1 VAAVRPADLY
11 GLPIEEFTKTRD
23 DLAKELRKAGKKEA
37 ADEVK
42 ALRKPSVSA
51 WVVNQLA
58 RRHPQEMK
66 ALVKA
71 GDDLRKAQR
80 GAVSGRDPEKL
91 REATRS
97 HRDRLDD
104 LTSLA
109 RQELDAGGQTLQRV
123 AQTLRAGSIDKQA
136 SKALLAGTLATDVE
150 QAGFG
155 PLLSEVPLPTRST
168 PRSARSKPA
177 PAKPKPR
184 KAPDRTREQAAKLR
198 RQLQEARKGARE
210 ERRRADAAVREA
222 ERAQRTAEKAEAQV
236 GELEA
241 QLERISAR

>member
-11 GLPIEEFTKTRD
+11 GLPLEEFTKTRD
-23 DLAKELRKAGKKEA
+23 ELAKELRKKGKKEA

-51 WVVNQLA
+51 WMINQLA

-71 GDDLRKAQR
+71 GDNLRKAQR
-80 GAVSGRDPEKL
+80 SAVSGRDPEVL

-104 LTSLA
+104 LTSLG
-109 RQELDAGGQTLQRV
+109 RHELDASGQTLQRV

-155 PLLSEVPLPTRST
+155 PLLSEVPLPAGRR
-168 PRSARSKPA
+168 PRPA
-177 PAKPKPR
+177 KAKPKPR

-210 ERRRADAAVREA
+210 ERRRADAAAREA
-222 ERAQRTAEKAEAQV
+222 EKAQRSAEKAEAQV

-241 QLERISAR
+241 ELERIPAR

>member
-11 GLPIEEFTKTRD
+11 GLPLDEFTKTRD
-23 DLAKELRKAGKKEA
+23 ELAKELRNAGKKEA

-42 ALRKPSVSA
+42 ALRKPTVSA
-51 WVVNQLA
+51 WMINQLA

-80 GAVSGRDPEKL
+80 GAVSGRDPEQL
-91 REATRS
+91 REATRT

-104 LTSLA
+104 LTSFA
-109 RQELDAGGQTLQRV
+109 RHELDAGGQTLQRV
-123 AQTLRAGSIDKQA
+123 AQTLRAASIDKQA

-155 PLLSEVPLPTRST
+155 PLLSEVPLPAGRR
-168 PRSARSKPA
+168 PR

-184 KAPDRTREQAAKLR
+184 KAPDRSREQAAKLR

-210 ERRRADAAVREA
+210 ERRRADAAAREA
-222 ERAQRTAEKAEAQV
+222 ERAKKNAEKAEAQV

-241 QLERISAR
+241 QLERISPR

>member
-1 VAAVRPADLY
+1 VRPADLY
-11 GLPIEEFTKTRD
+11 GLPLEEFTKTRD
-23 DLAKELRKAGKKEA
+23 ELAKELRKKGKKEA

-51 WVVNQLA
+51 GMINQLA

-71 GDDLRKAQR
+71 GDNLRKAQR
-80 GAVSGRDPEKL
+80 SAVSGRDPEVL

-109 RQELDAGGQTLQRV
+109 RHELDAGGQTLQRV

-155 PLLSEVPLPTRST
+155 PLLSEVPLPAAR
-168 PRSARSKPA
+168 PR
-177 PAKPKPR
+177 PAKAKPR
-184 KAPDRTREQAAKLR
+184 KAPDRTREPAAKLR
-198 RQLQEARKGARE
+198 KQLQEARKGARE
-210 ERRRADAAVREA
+210 ERRRADAAAREA
-222 ERAQRTAEKAEAQV
+222 EKAQRSAEKAEAQV

-241 QLERISAR
+241 QLERL

>member
-1 VAAVRPADLY
+1 VRPADLY
-11 GLPIEEFTKTRD
+11 GLPLEEFTKTRD
-23 DLAKELRKAGKKEA
+23 ELAKELRKKGKKEA
-37 ADEVK
+37 ADEIK

-51 WVVNQLA
+51 WMINQLA
-58 RRHPQEMK
+58 RRHPQEMR

-71 GDDLRKAQR
+71 GDNLRKAQR
-80 GAVSGRDPEKL
+80 SAVSGRDPEVL

-104 LTSLA
+104 LTFTA
-109 RQELDAGGQTLQRV
+109 RHELDAGGQTLQRV
-123 AQTLRAGSIDKQA
+123 AQTLRAASIDKQA

-155 PLLSEVPLPTRST
+155 PLLSEVP
-168 PRSARSKPA
+168 ARRPA
-177 PAKPKPR
+177 KAKPKPR

-210 ERRRADAAVREA
+210 ERRRADAAAREA
-222 ERAQRTAEKAEAQV
+222 ERAKKNAEKAEAQV
-236 GELEA
+236 DELEA
-241 QLERISAR
+241 QLKRISAR

>member
-1 VAAVRPADLY
+1 MKASDLY
-11 GLPIEEFTKTRD
+11 GLPFDEFTKARD
-23 DLAKELRKAGKKEA
+23 ELAKELRKAGKKEA

-42 ALRKPSVSA
+42 AFRKPSVSA

-109 RQELDAGGQTLQRV
+109 RHELDAGGQTLQRV

-136 SKALLAGTLATDVE
+136 SKALPAGT
-150 QAGFG
+150 
-155 PLLSEVPLPTRST
+155 
-168 PRSARSKPA
+168 PA
-177 PAKPKPR
+177 PDVGHGGLR
-184 KAPDRTREQAAKLR
+184 APF
-198 RQLQEARKGARE
+198 
-210 ERRRADAAVREA
+210 
-222 ERAQRTAEKAEAQV
+222 
-236 GELEA
+236 
-241 QLERISAR
+241 SA

>member
-11 GLPIEEFTKTRD
+11 GLPVEEFTKTRD
-23 DLAKELRKAGKKEA
+23 ELAKELRKAGKKDA

-42 ALRKPSVSA
+42 ALRKPTVSA
-51 WVVNQLA
+51 WVINQLA

-80 GAVSGRDPEKL
+80 SAVSGRDPEKL
-91 REATRS
+91 REATRN

-104 LTSLA
+104 MTSLA
-109 RQELDAGGQTLQRV
+109 RHELDAGGQTVQRV

-155 PLLSEVPLPTRST
+155 PLLSEVPLPARRT
-168 PRSARSKPA
+168 PRS
-177 PAKPKPR
+177 AKPKPR

-198 RQLQEARKGARE
+198 RQLQEARKAARE
-210 ERRRADAAVREA
+210 ERRRADAAAREA

-241 QLERISAR
+241 QLEWISAR

>member
-11 GLPIEEFTKTRD
+11 GLPLEEFTKTRD
-23 DLAKELRKAGKKEA
+23 ELATELRKKGKKEA

-42 ALRKPSVSA
+42 ALRKPAVSA
-51 WVVNQLA
+51 WMINQLA

-71 GDDLRKAQR
+71 GDNLRKAQR
-80 GAVSGRDPEKL
+80 SAVSGRDPEVL
-91 REATRS
+91 LEATRS

-109 RQELDAGGQTLQRV
+109 RHELDAGGQTLQRV

-155 PLLSEVPLPTRST
+155 PLLSEVPLPR
-168 PRSARSKPA
+168 PGK
-177 PAKPKPR
+177 AKPKPR

-210 ERRRADAAVREA
+210 ERRRADVAVREA
-222 ERAQRTAEKAEAQV
+222 EKAQRSAEKAEAQV

-241 QLERISAR
+241 QLEQLSAR

>member
-1 VAAVRPADLY
+1 MATVRPADLY
-11 GLPIEEFTKTRD
+11 GLPVEEFTKTRD
-23 DLAKELRKAGKKEA
+23 ELAKELRKAGKKEA

-51 WVVNQLA
+51 SVINQLA

-80 GAVSGRDPEKL
+80 SAVSGRDPEKL
-91 REATRS
+91 LEATRR
-97 HRDRLDD
+97 HRDRLDE

-109 RQELDAGGQTLQRV
+109 RHELDAGGQTVQRV

-155 PLLSEVPLPTRST
+155 PLLSEVPLPARST
-168 PRSARSKPA
+168 PRSAKSKPA
-177 PAKPKPR
+177 PAEPKPR

-210 ERRRADAAVREA
+210 ERRRADAAAREA
-222 ERAQRTAEKAEAQV
+222 ERAQKTAEKAEAQV
-236 GELEA
+236 SELEA

>member
-11 GLPIEEFTKTRD
+11 GLPLEEFTKTRD

-51 WVVNQLA
+51 WVIDQLA

-80 GAVSGRDPEKL
+80 GAVSGRDPEQL

-104 LTSLA
+104 LTSFA
-109 RQELDAGGQTLQRV
+109 RHELDAGGQTLQRV
-123 AQTLRAGSIDKQA
+123 AQTLRAASIDKQA

-155 PLLSEVPLPTRST
+155 PLLSEVPLPAGRR
-168 PRSARSKPA
+168 PR

-184 KAPDRTREQAAKLR
+184 KAPDRSREQAAKLR

-210 ERRRADAAVREA
+210 ERRRADAAAREA
-222 ERAQRTAEKAEAQV
+222 ERAKKNAEKAEAQV

-241 QLERISAR
+241 QLERISPR